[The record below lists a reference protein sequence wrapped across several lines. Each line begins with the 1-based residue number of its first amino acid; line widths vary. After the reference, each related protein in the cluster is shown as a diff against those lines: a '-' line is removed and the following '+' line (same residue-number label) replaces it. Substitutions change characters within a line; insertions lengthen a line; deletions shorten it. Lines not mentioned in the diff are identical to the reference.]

1 MVEAAFKLACILAA
15 VCQSKLTTA
24 ALLAVFKRACVC
36 VPQQQQQCPTD
47 RAKEEGGVEGGVI
60 TM

>member
-24 ALLAVFKRACVC
+24 ALLAVFKRACV
-36 VPQQQQQCPTD
+36 PQQQQQCPTD
-47 RAKEEGGVEGGVI
+47 RAKEEGGVEGGGI